1 MTHLNGPDLNKPHR
15 GQGRSQERGYVSSDD
30 NTQQSSIIEM
40 VRSAIERKNVLL
52 AYQPIVHSKNPT
64 RPAYYEGLIR
74 ILDDKRR
81 IIPAKEFIE
90 VVETMEIGRVIDC
103 LALELGLV
111 ALAEEPSLRL
121 AINMSARSIGY
132 PRWMDTLNHGLAL
145 DPTIAERL
153 ILEITES
160 SAMIMP
166 DIVNVFMGD
175 LHRRGIS
182 FALDDFGAG
191 YTAFRFFRDFQ
202 FDIVK
207 IDGQFIRNIHKDA
220 DNQVLTAALISIAQQ
235 FDMFTVAECVEKK
248 EELSYLQEA
257 GIDCLQGY
265 LLGRPETVPVW
276 KEDETSLEGYI

>member
-1 MTHLNGPDLNKPHR
+1 MTYEQVRESEQNLVIDL
-15 GQGRSQERGYVSSDD
+15 
-30 NTQQSSIIEM
+30 
-40 VRSAIERKNVLL
+40 VRDAIDRKNVLL

-64 RPAYYEGLIR
+64 RPAYYEGLVR
-74 ILDDKRR
+74 VLDLNRQ
-81 IIPAKEFIE
+81 IIPARDFIE
-90 VVETMEIGRVIDC
+90 VVETMELGRIIDC

-166 DIVNVFMGD
+166 DVVNVFMAD

-207 IDGQFIRNIHKDA
+207 IDGQFIRNIHQDP
-220 DNQVLTAALISIAQQ
+220 DNQVLTAALIAIAQQ
-235 FDMFTVAECVEKK
+235 FDMFTVAECVERK
-248 EELSYLQEA
+248 EEMSYLQEA

-276 KEDETSLEGYI
+276 KEKETSLEGYV

>member
-1 MTHLNGPDLNKPHR
+1 MTNMDGPDLNEPISLASHSD
-15 GQGRSQERGYVSSDD
+15 GGSERSRIV
-30 NTQQSSIIEM
+30 EM
-40 VRSAIERKNVLL
+40 VRTAIDRKNILL

-74 ILDDKRR
+74 VLDDRR
-81 IIPAKEFIE
+81 QIIPAKDFIE
-90 VVETMEIGRVIDC
+90 IVETMELGRIIDC

-121 AINMSARSIGY
+121 AINMSARSVGY

-160 SAMIMP
+160 SAMLMP
-166 DIVNVFMGD
+166 DIVNVFMSD

-207 IDGQFIRNIHKDA
+207 IDGQFIRNIDKDP

-248 EELSYLQEA
+248 EELAFLQEA

-265 LLGRPETVPVW
+265 LFGRPETVPIW
-276 KEDETSLEGYI
+276 KEDETSLEGYL